1 MKDKLLIIAFVLGFG
16 CPVLAQ
22 EQEQEQERAS
32 LILSSD
38 IVSEYVW
45 RGLKLGSA
53 SIQPT
58 LGVEWRG
65 LSLSAWGSVGFV
77 DKDDAREIDLI
88 GSYTTGGFSVGVI
101 DYWCT
106 DPCPQYFRYKA
117 HHTSHVFEAFVG
129 YDFGVLSASWQTIF
143 AGADGLNKSGRRAYS
158 SYLELAAPFHFV
170 TCDWQATV
178 GVVPWATDYYGA
190 PNFAVTNVS
199 LRATKEIRFSDKFAL
214 DVFAQL
220 TANPEARNAHFVAG
234 LSWGLGN

>member
-1 MKDKLLIIAFVLGFG
+1 MRNKLLIFAFLLGLG
-16 CPVLAQ
+16 CPAMAQ
-22 EQEQEQERAS
+22 EQEQERERAS

-58 LGVEWRG
+58 LGVEWKG
-65 LSLSAWGSVGFV
+65 LSLMAWGSVGFV
-77 DKDDAREIDLI
+77 DKDDARELDLI
-88 GSYTTGGFSVGVI
+88 GTYSTGGLSVGVI

-117 HHTSHVFEAFVG
+117 HNTSHVFEAFVG

-143 AGADGLNKSGRRAYS
+143 AGADGCNKSGHRAYS
-158 SYLELAAPFHFV
+158 SYLELAAPFRFV

-178 GVVPWATDYYGA
+178 GIVPWATDYYEA
-190 PNFAVTNVS
+190 PNFTVTNIS
-199 LRATKEIRFSDKFAL
+199 LRATKEIRFSEKFAL

-220 TANPEARNAHFVAG
+220 TANPEARNAYFVAG
-234 LSWGLGN
+234 LSWGLKN

>member
-101 DYWCT
+101 DPENPMPY
-106 DPCPQYFRYKA
+106 DPDNMNSLCI
-117 HHTSHVFEAFVG
+117 S
-129 YDFGVLSASWQTIF
+129 YDGFNSRI
-143 AGADGLNKSGRRAYS
+143 GL
-158 SYLELAAPFHFV
+158 
-170 TCDWQATV
+170 
-178 GVVPWATDYYGA
+178 
-190 PNFAVTNVS
+190 
-199 LRATKEIRFSDKFAL
+199 
-214 DVFAQL
+214 
-220 TANPEARNAHFVAG
+220 
-234 LSWGLGN
+234 